1 MIESLWQYVGQ
12 VVVLGGGG
20 VAVGFALFKFL
31 GEKWLDGKFAER
43 LQTLKAAQD
52 EQLRHVQSFIDRE
65 IHRARKLYDREFE
78 TLSEA
83 WKLFCASYN
92 NGLATGTDM
101 YPQLL
106 RYSKAE
112 LSDFLDTTAMRSFE
126 REEVLGMDSERWTE
140 HFRRW
145 SNFQRLRSYWDVRR
159 TFTDFL
165 SANAIFWSPGIKEK
179 FVALDA
185 LIGVSIAEMQQR
197 LELTEYHSF
206 DAATKLHRDGPVLK
220 AQLEDVIQQRL
231 WSSIQERW
239 GCCKVNLTP
248 NV

>member
-12 VVVLGGGG
+12 VVVFGGGAVG
-20 VAVGFALFKFL
+20 VGFALFKVL

-43 LQTLKAAQD
+43 LQTLKTAQD

-65 IHRARKLYDREFE
+65 IHRARKLYDHEFE

-83 WKLFCASYN
+83 WKLFCSSYS

-101 YPQLL
+101 YPQLS
-106 RYSKAE
+106 RYSKKE

-126 REEVLGMDSERWTE
+126 KEEMLELDSERWTE
-140 HFRRW
+140 NFRRW
-145 SNFQRLRSYWDVRR
+145 SNFQRLRSYWDARR

-165 SANAIFWSPGIKEK
+165 GANAIFWSPGIKEK
-179 FVALDA
+179 FLTLDG

-197 LELTEYHSF
+197 LESNEYHSF

-220 AQLEDVIQQRL
+220 AELERLIQQRL
-231 WSSIQERW
+231 WSSDTGRAGGLQS
-239 GCCKVNLTP
+239 
-248 NV
+248 

>member
-12 VVVLGGGG
+12 VVVLGGGS

-65 IHRARKLYDREFE
+65 IHRARTLYDREFE

-126 REEVLGMDSERWTE
+126 KEEMLSINAECWTE

-145 SNFQRLRSYWDVRR
+145 SNLKRLQGYKNVRR
-159 TFTDFL
+159 TFADFL

-179 FVALDA
+179 FVGLDG

-197 LELTEYHSF
+197 LELPKYLSF

-220 AQLEDVIQQRL
+220 SELEDVIQQRL
-231 WSSIQERW
+231 WSSDS
-239 GCCKVNLTP
+239 GKVGVLES
-248 NV
+248 

>member
-52 EQLRHVQSFIDRE
+52 EQFRHVQSFIDRE

-126 REEVLGMDSERWTE
+126 KEEVLGMDSERWTE

-231 WSSIQERW
+231 WSSNS
-239 GCCKVNLTP
+239 GKVGVLQS
-248 NV
+248 